1 MAEKYQLHRMVHEFI
16 KDSDEPGLR
25 MTAKYLDG
33 VLRAA
38 DEGKPIVY
46 HGFTS
51 YTDIMVAM
59 DLQTICLEGWDMIG
73 VRVDPDHAIKSI
85 DAAHEAGIPPEL
97 CSFDK
102 AIIGSILREVLP
114 PPSMIVPSLMPCQNS
129 VIGYQAVG
137 HLTGAPLYTPDI
149 PYYMDE
155 EGAMDYWVRQYK
167 GVISFLEEHSGRKMD
182 YDRLKE
188 VVEESNRCVEYWL
201 EAVALQKLK
210 PAPWTG
216 AISIGTQAGIM
227 AFGTPEG
234 TAAVKSVLDQIK
246 DRVAKGETAVPDEKV
261 RVIWFQLPVF
271 WDTTLMTW
279 MATELG
285 AVTPF
290 VLFDDYRVE
299 PVDTSSPEKMI
310 IGMAKRAVET
320 PMGRVGRSDYDLVIE
335 DVLYAVEEFSGDCVV
350 FASHP
355 SCKWMS
361 NAFSLMNDV
370 LRKRGIPAL
379 MYDVDLMDR
388 RVTSAEESRTR
399 IEQFLT
405 AVIAR
410 Q

>member
-1 MAEKYQLHRMVHEFI
+1 MAEKYQLHRMVYELI
-16 KDSDEPGLR
+16 KGTDEPGLK
-25 MTAKYLDG
+25 MTAKYLGG

-51 YTDIMVAM
+51 FIDIMVAM
-59 DLQTICLEGWDMIG
+59 DLQTICLEGWDLIG
-73 VRVDPDHAIKSI
+73 VRADPDHAIKSI
-85 DAAHEAGIPPEL
+85 DAAHEAGIPREL

-102 AIIGSILREVLP
+102 AIIGSILRGVIP
-114 PPSMIVPSLMPCQNS
+114 PPSMIVPSLFPCQNA
-129 VIGYQAVG
+129 VIGYQAIG
-137 HLTGAPLYTPDI
+137 HLTGAPLYTPHT

-155 EGAMDYWVRQYK
+155 EGAMDHWVRQYQ
-167 GVISFLEEHSGRKMD
+167 GVIAFLEEHSGKKMD

-201 EAVALQKLK
+201 EAVELQKLK
-210 PAPWTG
+210 PAPHTG
-216 AISIGTQAGIM
+216 AISIGTQAGIL

-234 TAAVKSVLDQIK
+234 TAAVKAVLDDIK
-246 DRVAKGETAVPDEKV
+246 ARVARGETAVPDEKV

-271 WDTTLMTW
+271 WDTTLMSW

-290 VLFDDYRVE
+290 VLYDDYRVE
-299 PVDTSSPEKMI
+299 PVDTSTPETMI
-310 IGMAKRAVET
+310 RGMAKRALET
-320 PMGRVGRSDYDLVIE
+320 PMGRQSRSDFDLVID
-335 DVLYAVEEFSGDCVV
+335 DVLYAVDEFSGDCVI
-350 FASHP
+350 FASHT
-355 SCKWMS
+355 CKWMS
-361 NAFSLMNDV
+361 NSFNMLNDA

-379 MYDVDLMDR
+379 IYDVDLLDR

-405 AVIAR
+405 TIIDR
-410 Q
+410 K